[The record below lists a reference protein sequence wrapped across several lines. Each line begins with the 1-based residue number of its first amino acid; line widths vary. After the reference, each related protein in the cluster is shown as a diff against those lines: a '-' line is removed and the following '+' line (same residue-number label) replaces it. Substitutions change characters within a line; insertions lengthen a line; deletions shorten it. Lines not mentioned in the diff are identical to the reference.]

1 MDDQIQIQK
10 TNQPKELCM
19 KRTFSLMLV
28 LLFALPLIAKADLW
42 FKGSFDEAMA
52 TAAKEGKQ
60 ILIDFYS
67 AG

>member
-1 MDDQIQIQK
+1 M
-10 TNQPKELCM
+10 NQNQERGM
-19 KRTFSLMLV
+19 KKPLMLLI
-28 LLFALPLIAKADLW
+28 LLVFALPLFAQNELW

-52 TAAKEGKQ
+52 TAAKDGKK

>member
-1 MDDQIQIQK
+1 
-10 TNQPKELCM
+10 M
-19 KRTFSLMLV
+19 KRTISLITV
-28 LLFALPLIAKADLW
+28 LLFALPLFAKDSIW

-52 TAAKEGKQ
+52 TAAKEGKK

>member
-1 MDDQIQIQK
+1 
-10 TNQPKELCM
+10 M
-19 KRTFSLMLV
+19 KKSLTLLIV
-28 LLFALPLIAKADLW
+28 LFFALPLFAKDDLW

-52 TAAKEGKQ
+52 TAAKEGKK

>member
-1 MDDQIQIQK
+1 M
-10 TNQPKELCM
+10 
-19 KRTFSLMLV
+19 V
-28 LLFALPLIAKADLW
+28 LLFALPLFAKDNIW

-52 TAAKEGKQ
+52 TAAKEGKK

>member
-1 MDDQIQIQK
+1 
-10 TNQPKELCM
+10 M
-19 KRTFSLMLV
+19 KQTVALLLL
-28 LLFALPLIAKADLW
+28 LLFALPLFAQNDLW

-52 TAAKEGKQ
+52 TAAKEGKK

>member
-1 MDDQIQIQK
+1 
-10 TNQPKELCM
+10 M
-19 KRTFSLMLV
+19 KRTLAIMLV
-28 LLFALPLIAKADLW
+28 LFFALPVVDKADIW
-42 FKGSFDEAMA
+42 FKGSFDDAMA

>member
-1 MDDQIQIQK
+1 
-10 TNQPKELCM
+10 M
-19 KRTFSLMLV
+19 KKALMLLI
-28 LLFALPLIAKADLW
+28 LLAFALPLFAQNDLW

-52 TAAKEGKQ
+52 TAAKDGKK

>member
-1 MDDQIQIQK
+1 
-10 TNQPKELCM
+10 M
-19 KRTFSLMLV
+19 KRILSFMLV
-28 LLFALPLIAKADLW
+28 LLFALPLFAKDDLW

-52 TAAKEGKQ
+52 TAAKEGKK

>member
-1 MDDQIQIQK
+1 
-10 TNQPKELCM
+10 M
-19 KRTFSLMLV
+19 KRTFSLMLI
-28 LLFALPLIAKADLW
+28 LLFALPLLAKADIW